1 MIQSMSRAVGDQGSS
16 ADRKSCL
23 NSFRAKSLP
32 RRSGRRRMIAKFIL
46 PRVLWGLLLLR
57 KGGPRKRG
65 WAI

>member
-16 ADRKSCL
+16 ADRKSYL
-23 NSFRAKSLP
+23 NSFRVKSLQ
-32 RRSGRRRMIAKFIL
+32 RRSGERRMIAKFIL